1 MKCESKNKICQEPI
15 LKEIERFK
23 NTNVCK
29 DFEKRKTQSLDSR
42 GLELQTK
49 VLKCKGL
56 VEFYWTISISNE
68 KCSQHQNST
77 KFNTYLCIET
87 KIQLI
92 HFILTQQTNTMCI
105 QI

>member
-1 MKCESKNKICQEPI
+1 MKCENQNFYFFCQEPI

-23 NTNVCK
+23 RQNVHK

-56 VEFYWTISISNE
+56 VEF
-68 KCSQHQNST
+68 H
-77 KFNTYLCIET
+77 
-87 KIQLI
+87 
-92 HFILTQQTNTMCI
+92 
-105 QI
+105 

>member
-56 VEFYWTISISNE
+56 VEFY
-68 KCSQHQNST
+68 
-77 KFNTYLCIET
+77 
-87 KIQLI
+87 
-92 HFILTQQTNTMCI
+92 
-105 QI
+105 

>member
-1 MKCESKNKICQEPI
+1 M
-15 LKEIERFK
+15 R
-23 NTNVCK
+23 K

-56 VEFYWTISISNE
+56 VEFYRTISMNNE
-68 KCSQHQNST
+68 KCSQLQNST
-77 KFNTYLCIET
+77 KLNTYVSIET

-92 HFILTQQTNTMCI
+92 HFIFTQQQYHVYSNTKKTKI
-105 QI
+105 